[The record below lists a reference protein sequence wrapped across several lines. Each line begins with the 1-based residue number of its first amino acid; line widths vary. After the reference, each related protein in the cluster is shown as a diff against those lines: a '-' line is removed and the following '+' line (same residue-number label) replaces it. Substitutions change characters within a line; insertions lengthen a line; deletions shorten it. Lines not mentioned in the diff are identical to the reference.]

1 MPRRLNGISAL
12 ALALLPA
19 LAGALGLG
27 GIRGDSALNEPFL
40 ARIELNGVAPEELD
54 GVKVILASE
63 AEFTKAGSPRSDFL
77 TGLIF
82 VPEVSP
88 EGKVQVR
95 VTSTKPIREPY
106 LDFLVEVTWPK
117 GRLVKGYTVLLDPP
131 TTLNRPAPRVAPPK
145 AMAPGTASAPPAAA
159 PLARTNP
166 SVGSPAPTAQTP
178 GSASQTPASPRPGS
192 PDPASV
198 PAPVPTLP
206 PHAGYPLRYGP
217 VPAGGNLTSVA
228 RRMAPEGASQ
238 AQTALAIY
246 RANPQAFGGGNV
258 NKIKAGARLEIPH
271 PHLIFAFDAETAKQ
285 QYLAAQRGQPLPPL
299 PAIPHGEAPGPGLEP
314 IRDRL
319 EIATREPELAG
330 TGQATA
336 QAPASPTSQTPAVT
350 PLPATPGASLPAA
363 LAPELALVEREM
375 LLVREMAESGR
386 QETADLRGRISRLED
401 HLSDIKRLL
410 ELSNAQ
416 LAQLQGAGARGE
428 PAGNIGRLETEPGE
442 RGERMSA
449 PGPEPVRPAPVESQP
464 EPPAK
469 PELAVKTSPPPRLVQ
484 EPPPPESSFLDD
496 VSSWALVAG
505 GPLLIL
511 LLGLLFLVR
520 RQNQTKEAAELAELD
535 LADSPPAEVA
545 VPAPAELQPN
555 SLSARITQVCEWAA
569 QAARKSKTPE
579 ALPPRTQ
586 AADLAEVALA
596 ESLPASAREPAL
608 LESKP
613 NRLLAMITK
622 VREWAAQ
629 AVRKPKSPEASPPSF
644 ASLLKPGPEEAIPGS
659 PAVMPAVPSPLRGPP
674 LAPDPKPSPP
684 PVEVAAPGVA
694 AVRPLE
700 EAHDSQPLAPE
711 SLAVAAATIG
721 EVSAG
726 GEEQAEV
733 ALAPTS
739 GMTPAT
745 PSPGMDSLDL
755 DVPLEVALEAA
766 TKASPSAPAKL
777 SEEPY
782 ELDLSDLEGW
792 DLGMSL
798 TPNPPAPAPTPAAP
812 QEPLDLVTPALGNL
826 VLAPQASSPEPEPVL
841 DLTAGDFDL
850 DLESL
855 GKRGSAEG
863 DQHRE
868 PLIDLDLDLD
878 DLMDLDLSAFA
889 SADHRAE
896 SPPAVPAAN
905 LALDW
910 EALGLE
916 LEQEEAAPEELSK
929 GKDVSDTDFPA
940 DFPMDVAPWDEVGIK
955 LDLARAYLQMDD
967 PEAARAI
974 LVEAIAE
981 GTGDQIA
988 EAKTMLARLE

>member
-1 MPRRLNGISAL
+1 MSCCLKQASVL
-12 ALALLPA
+12 SLALLPA

-27 GIRGDSALNEPFL
+27 GIRGESALNEPFL
-40 ARIELNGVAPEELD
+40 GRIELNGVAPEELD
-54 GVKVILASE
+54 GVKVFLAPE

-131 TTLNRPAPRVAPPK
+131 TTLHRPPPKVTPPK
-145 AMAPGTASAPPAAA
+145 A
-159 PLARTNP
+159 LA
-166 SVGSPAPTAQTP
+166 PAPVA
-178 GSASQTPASPRPGS
+178 APASPSTAPPDRS
-192 PDPASV
+192 PVFAGQTASPSPQARV
-198 PAPVPTLP
+198 PAPAPLP
-206 PHAGYPLRYGP
+206 PPPTGYPLRYGP
-217 VPAGGNLTSVA
+217 VPSGGNLTSVA

-246 RANPQAFGGGNV
+246 RANPQAFGGGNI
-258 NKIKAGARLEIPH
+258 NKIKAGARLEIPR

-299 PAIPHGEAPGPGLEP
+299 PVTPQDGAPGSEP
-314 IRDRL
+314 IQDRL
-319 EIATREPELAG
+319 EIATREPDLAG
-330 TGQATA
+330 AGLATA
-336 QAPASPTSQTPAVT
+336 SVPASPTARPPVASPPSSESGAASPARV
-350 PLPATPGASLPAA
+350 
-363 LAPELALVEREM
+363 APELALVEREI

-428 PAGNIGRLETEPGE
+428 PAGNVGRLETDPGE
-442 RGERMSA
+442 RISA
-449 PGPEPVRPAPVESQP
+449 PGPMPGSPAPVESQP
-464 EPPAK
+464 ESPPKPEALPEPSPK

-520 RQNQTKEAAELAELD
+520 RQNQTKEAAD
-535 LADSPPAEVA
+535 L
-545 VPAPAELQPN
+545 
-555 SLSARITQVCEWAA
+555 
-569 QAARKSKTPE
+569 PE
-579 ALPPRTQ
+579 PDR
-586 AADLAEVALA
+586 AEVALA
-596 ESLPASAREPAL
+596 ESPPASAMEPAL

-613 NRLLAMITK
+613 NRLSAMITK

-629 AVRKPKSPEASPPSF
+629 AVRKPKPPEALPPSF
-644 ASLLKPGPEEAIPGS
+644 ASLLKPGPAEVTAGS
-659 PAVMPAVPSPLRGPP
+659 PAVMPAVPSPQQGPP
-674 LAPDPKPSPP
+674 LAPDPKSSPSP
-684 PVEVAAPGVA
+684 VAVAAPGVA
-694 AVRPLE
+694 AVQPLE
-700 EAHDSQPLAPE
+700 EAHGSQPLALK
-711 SLAVAAATIG
+711 SLALAAAAAG
-721 EVSAG
+721 EVLAEW
-726 GEEQAEV
+726 EEQAEA
-733 ALAPTS
+733 ALTPTL
-739 GMTPAT
+739 GVTPAR
-745 PSPGMDSLDL
+745 PSPGMMDSLDL
-755 DVPLEVALEAA
+755 DVPLEAA
-766 TKASPSAPAKL
+766 AKASPSAPAKP

-798 TPNPPAPAPTPAAP
+798 TPNPPATPAAP
-812 QEPLDLVTPALGNL
+812 QEPLDPVTPALGNL
-826 VLAPQASSPEPEPVL
+826 VLAPQASSPEPVL
-841 DLTAGDFDL
+841 DLAAGDFDL
-850 DLESL
+850 DLDSL
-855 GKRGSAEG
+855 GKLGSAAA
-863 DQHRE
+863 DQPRE
-868 PLIDLDLDLD
+868 PLMDLDLNLD

-889 SADHRAE
+889 SGGHQAE
-896 SPPAVPAAN
+896 QPQAAPAAS
-905 LALDW
+905 LTLDW
-910 EALGLE
+910 GALGFE
-916 LEQEEAAPEELSK
+916 LEQEEAPPEEHLPETS
-929 GKDVSDTDFPA
+929 SPDTDFPA
-940 DFPMDVAPWDEVGIK
+940 DFPMDAAPWDEVGIK

-974 LVEAIAE
+974 LVETIAE

-988 EAKTMLARLE
+988 EAKAMLARLE

>member
-1 MPRRLNGISAL
+1 MSCLKRASVLS
-12 ALALLPA
+12 LALLPA

-27 GIRGDSALNEPFL
+27 GIRGESALNEPFL
-40 ARIELNGVAPEELD
+40 GRIELNGVAPEELD
-54 GVKVILASE
+54 GVKVFLAPE

-131 TTLNRPAPRVAPPK
+131 TTLHRPPPKVTPPK
-145 AMAPGTASAPPAAA
+145 A
-159 PLARTNP
+159 LA
-166 SVGSPAPTAQTP
+166 PAPVA
-178 GSASQTPASPRPGS
+178 APASPSTAHPDRS
-192 PDPASV
+192 PVFAGQTASPSPQARV
-198 PAPVPTLP
+198 PAPAPLP
-206 PHAGYPLRYGP
+206 PPPVGYPLRYGP
-217 VPAGGNLTSVA
+217 VPSGGNLTSVA

-246 RANPQAFGGGNV
+246 RANPQAFSGGNI
-258 NKIKAGARLEIPH
+258 NRIKAGARLEIPH
-271 PHLIFAFDAETAKQ
+271 PQLIFAFDAKGAKQ
-285 QYLAAQRGQPLPPL
+285 QFLAAQRGQPLPPL
-299 PAIPHGEAPGPGLEP
+299 PVTPQDGAPDSGSEL
-314 IRDRL
+314 IQDRL
-319 EIATREPELAG
+319 EIARREPEVAG
-330 TGQATA
+330 EGLATA
-336 QAPASPTSQTPAVT
+336 SVPASPTAQP
-350 PLPATPGASLPAA
+350 PAA
-363 LAPELALVEREM
+363 SPPPSESGAASSARVAPELALVEREI

-428 PAGNIGRLETEPGE
+428 PAGNVGRLETDPGE
-442 RGERMSA
+442 RIPA
-449 PGPEPVRPAPVESQP
+449 PGPVPGSQAPVESQP
-464 EPPAK
+464 ESPPKPEALPEPSPK

-484 EPPPPESSFLDD
+484 EPPPPEFSFLDD

-520 RQNQTKEAAELAELD
+520 RQNQTKEAADLAEL
-535 LADSPPAEVA
+535 
-545 VPAPAELQPN
+545 
-555 SLSARITQVCEWAA
+555 
-569 QAARKSKTPE
+569 
-579 ALPPRTQ
+579 
-586 AADLAEVALA
+586 DLAEVALA
-596 ESLPASAREPAL
+596 ESPPASAREPTL

-613 NRLLAMITK
+613 NRLSAMITK

-629 AVRKPKSPEASPPSF
+629 AVRKPKPPEAAPPSF
-644 ASLLKPGPEEAIPGS
+644 ASLLKPAPKEVISGS
-659 PAVMPAVPSPLRGPP
+659 PAVMPAAPSPLQGPP
-674 LAPDPKPSPP
+674 LAPDPKSSPSP
-684 PVEVAAPGVA
+684 VELAAPGVA
-694 AVRPLE
+694 AVQPLE
-700 EAHDSQPLAPE
+700 EAHDSQPLALE
-711 SLAVAAATIG
+711 SLALAAAPAG
-721 EVSAG
+721 EVLAEW
-726 GEEQAEV
+726 EEQAEA
-733 ALAPTS
+733 ALAPTL
-739 GMTPAT
+739 GVTPAR

-755 DVPLEVALEAA
+755 DVSLEAA
-766 TKASPSAPAKL
+766 AMASPWAPAKP

-792 DLGMSL
+792 DLGVSL
-798 TPNPPAPAPTPAAP
+798 RPNPPEPAPTLAAP

-826 VLAPQASSPEPEPVL
+826 VLAPQASSPEPVL
-841 DLTAGDFDL
+841 DLAAGDFDL
-850 DLESL
+850 DLDSL
-855 GKRGSAEG
+855 GKLGSAAA
-863 DQHRE
+863 DQPRE

-889 SADHRAE
+889 GADHQAE
-896 SPPAVPAAN
+896 QPQAAPAAS
-905 LALDW
+905 LTLDW
-910 EALGLE
+910 GALGFE
-916 LEQEEAAPEELSK
+916 LEQEEAPPEEHLPGTS
-929 GKDVSDTDFPA
+929 SPDTDFPA
-940 DFPMDVAPWDEVGIK
+940 DFPMDAVPWDEVGIK

-974 LVEAIAE
+974 LVEAMAE

-988 EAKTMLARLE
+988 EAKVMLARLE